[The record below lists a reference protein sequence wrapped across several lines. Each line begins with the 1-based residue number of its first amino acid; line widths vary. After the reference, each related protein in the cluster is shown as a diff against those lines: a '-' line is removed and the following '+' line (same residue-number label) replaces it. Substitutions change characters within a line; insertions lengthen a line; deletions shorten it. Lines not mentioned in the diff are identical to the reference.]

1 MAADSVHGGRDDF
14 STHGS
19 SHADGSRPEGGGA
32 ARATLLTPIGRG
44 ALAVVAVAG
53 PMAERIVTRLFTP
66 RGGPLAGR
74 PDGAIV
80 FGRWTGDAGG
90 AAGTGEDLV
99 VVRRGA
105 DDLEIHCHGG
115 LAAAEAVLVSLER
128 QGAVRQPWPAWLRA
142 GGMAEIDAEARE
154 ALAAV
159 GGPKAARML
168 TRQLAGAL
176 EAEFVRVRSLLQAG
190 RRVDARH
197 AIDRLLRAAR
207 VGLRLVRPWRVV
219 LIGSVNA
226 GKSSLVNALAGY
238 ARSIVSPEPGTTR
251 DLLETRIVLDGWE
264 VDLVD
269 TAGLRDAGPDAFEVS
284 MTERAGIDRAVA
296 AGETADLVLRV
307 IDGRHVDADGSAA
320 CQRHELRVATKVD
333 LADAAAPV
341 PAGTWRTSVVTGE
354 GIAAL
359 ATGIVRRLVPEEVDE
374 PGLFAGA
381 VPFTDRQVRLVESLR
396 DAAASAANK
405 PDPPGAVKASDS
417 RPG

>member
-1 MAADSVHGGRDDF
+1 
-14 STHGS
+14 
-19 SHADGSRPEGGGA
+19 
-32 ARATLLTPIGRG
+32 
-44 ALAVVAVAG
+44 
-53 PMAERIVTRLFTP
+53 
-66 RGGPLAGR
+66 
-74 PDGAIV
+74 
-80 FGRWTGDAGG
+80 
-90 AAGTGEDLV
+90 
-99 VVRRGA
+99 
-105 DDLEIHCHGG
+105 
-115 LAAAEAVLVSLER
+115 
-128 QGAVRQPWPAWLRA
+128 
-142 GGMAEIDAEARE
+142 
-154 ALAAV
+154 
-159 GGPKAARML
+159 
-168 TRQLAGAL
+168 
-176 EAEFVRVRSLLQAG
+176 
-190 RRVDARH
+190 
-197 AIDRLLRAAR
+197 
-207 VGLRLVRPWRVV
+207 VV